1 MRWIVFGFCVAVATA
16 GAARAQQMQQM
27 QHGQYG
33 QQHAQPEQTVTAK
46 LIRLHDELRLSEGQE
61 AAWHDYTMA
70 IAPDPQAI
78 ARHRATTQLLPLV
91 PTPRR
96 IALIEA
102 TMAQDA
108 IDFRRE
114 SAAVNAFYARLT
126 PQQQQVF
133 DLETLPSGAQTPQTQ

>member
-1 MRWIVFGFCVAVATA
+1 MRWIVLGFCVAAATA
-16 GAARAQQMQQM
+16 GGARAQQMQHVQR
-27 QHGQYG
+27 GPYG
-33 QQHAQPEQTVTAK
+33 QQHAQTEQSVTAK
-46 LIRLHDELRLSEGQE
+46 LIRLHDELRLSDGQE
-61 AAWHDYTMA
+61 GAWHEYTIA

-78 ARHRATTQLLPLV
+78 ARHRATTELLPLV

-126 PQQQQVF
+126 PLQQQVF
-133 DLETLPSGAQTPQTQ
+133 DRETLPSGAQTPQPQ

>member
-1 MRWIVFGFCVAVATA
+1 
-16 GAARAQQMQQM
+16 MQQM
-27 QHGQYG
+27 PHSQHGQYG
-33 QQHAQPEQTVTAK
+33 QQHAQAEQAVTAK
-46 LIRLHDELRLSEGQE
+46 LIRLHDELRLSDGQE
-61 AAWHDYTMA
+61 GAWHDYTMA

-78 ARHRATTQLLPLV
+78 ARHRATTELLPLV

-114 SAAVNAFYARLT
+114 SAAVSAFYARLT
-126 PQQQQVF
+126 PQQQQIF
-133 DLETLPSGAQTPQTQ
+133 DRETLPSGAQTPQPQ